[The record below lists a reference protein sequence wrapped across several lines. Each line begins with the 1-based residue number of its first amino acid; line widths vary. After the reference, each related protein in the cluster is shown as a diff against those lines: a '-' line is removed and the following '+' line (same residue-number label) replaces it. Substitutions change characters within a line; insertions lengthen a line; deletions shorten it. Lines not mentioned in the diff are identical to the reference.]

1 MHLITVDVKV
11 NGQKIRFEIDTGAAM
26 SILSQEDQK
35 KLFPDATLRET
46 STRLRTYTGCP
57 WSREASLM
65 VFQSSFT

>member
-46 STRLRTYTGCP
+46 STRLRTYTGDTIRVVGEMAAHV
-57 WSREASLM
+57 S
-65 VFQSSFT
+65 